1 MHRPATS
8 CASPPQCASSLPA
21 PGTGQARRGGCRP
34 NADRCP
40 LPRRTP
46 ALRAGSKVT
55 PSIQALGP
63 HVAPLGMRF
72 YSWRAARS
80 AFPRAY
86 DGSLLVA
93 EHGSGG
99 LNATDRLGYRCAQVQ
114 VGGGTQGVGAH
125 VVVVAV
131 GVAAWLPWHL
141 P

>member
-63 HVAPLGMRF
+63 HVAPLGLAYWPAPGGGGISAGVQR
-72 YSWRAARS
+72 WPAR
-80 AFPRAY
+80 Y
-86 DGSLLVA
+86 DGSFFNA
-93 EHGSGG
+93 QHGSW
-99 LNATDRLGYRCAQVQ
+99 NREVRRR
-114 VGGGTQGVGAH
+114 
-125 VVVVAV
+125 
-131 GVAAWLPWHL
+131 
-141 P
+141 